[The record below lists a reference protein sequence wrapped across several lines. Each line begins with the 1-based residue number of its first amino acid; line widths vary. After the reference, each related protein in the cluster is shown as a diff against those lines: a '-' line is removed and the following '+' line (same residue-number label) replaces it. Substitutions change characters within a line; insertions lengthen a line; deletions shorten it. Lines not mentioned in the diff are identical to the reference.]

1 MALAL
6 FRIAQELITNA
17 VRHSEAKKV
26 FLQVIDHGTSIMLTV
41 EDDGIG
47 FDPMK
52 ESVGLGLRN
61 IRSRT
66 ELLEG
71 MVDIDSTPG
80 KGTMTTVEIPYRSS
94 AR

>member
-1 MALAL
+1 
-6 FRIAQELITNA
+6 
-17 VRHSEAKKV
+17 
-26 FLQVIDHGTSIMLTV
+26 V

-66 ELLEG
+66 EVLEG
-71 MVDIDSTPG
+71 TVDIDSTPG
-80 KGTMTTVEIPYRSS
+80 KGTMTTIEIPFRSTI
-94 AR
+94 R